1 MIFGSAIQNAICLY
15 ILLVVLL
22 FVLKPQ
28 LLELKD
34 ENGNSKSTKCV
45 LPVALIIIAIVCY
58 YFFATIEWYRGR

>member
-1 MIFGSAIQNAICLY
+1 
-15 ILLVVLL
+15 VLL